1 MHPRLLL
8 SRGDDLPTRKAAVYG
23 VGIGFMAFISI
34 VIALRLWVRI
44 FMLRAMGTDD
54 VLMVVGT
61 LLTFGLTITTM
72 IGTQYGIGKHLSDIN
87 LEDYEAL
94 FKSVWATRIL
104 YTVGMGFVK
113 MSLLWFFL
121 RLDQRWWMR
130 WSVFFVMFIVVGL
143 SFASF
148 VGSIVSCTPPS
159 KFWDVTGERP
169 GHCMSPGPQQDFYE
183 VNGIL
188 NIVTDILI
196 WLLPIPMLWQ
206 LHITLVAAIFGVF
219 SIGILAL
226 SAACVR
232 YNFVLDLEGNKDQFY
247 PLADSLNWCTI
258 EVYVA
263 IFCGSAPSLSVLIK
277 TYAPRV
283 FGTSKAQNYASGTP
297 TPGHNLANKLP
308 KTSRHRRLE
317 ETTGLGS
324 QDAIV
329 LNEREPDG
337 ITLKTDIHMEVT
349 DGNGA
354 YVRETYSDFTRR
366 A

>member
-1 MHPRLLL
+1 MHPHLLVP
-8 SRGDDLPTRKAAVYG
+8 RGDQLPTRKAAVYG
-23 VGIGFMAFISI
+23 VGIGFMVFTSI
-34 VIALRLWVRI
+34 VILLRLWVRI
-44 FMLRAMGTDD
+44 FMLRALGTDD

-61 LLTFGLTITTM
+61 ILTYGLTIATM
-72 IGTQYGIGKHLSDIN
+72 IGMFTLRVQSLIVLTDHRNASIW
-87 LEDYEAL
+87 
-94 FKSVWATRIL
+94 VTRLL

-121 RLDQRWWMR
+121 RLDQRRWMN

-143 SFASF
+143 SFASAI
-148 VGSIVSCTPPS
+148 GSIVSCTPPS
-159 KFWDVTGERP
+159 KFWDVTGEKP

-196 WLLPIPMLWQ
+196 WLLPIPMLWR
-206 LHITLVAAIFGVF
+206 LHISLRKKAAIFGVF
-219 SIGILAL
+219 SVGILAL
-226 SAACVR
+226 AAACVR
-232 YNFVLDLEGNKDQFY
+232 YSFVLKLEGNEDQFY
-247 PLADSLNWCTI
+247 HLADSLNWCTI

-283 FGTSKAQNYASGTP
+283 FGTSKAQNYASNTP
-297 TPGHNLANKLP
+297 IPGNNLPHNRPRGN
-308 KTSRHRRLE
+308 RHRRLE
-317 ETTGLGS
+317 DTTGLGS

-329 LNEREPDG
+329 LDNQEPDG

-354 YVRETYSDFTRR
+354 YVKDNYSDSTRGG
-366 A
+366 

>member
-1 MHPRLLL
+1 
-8 SRGDDLPTRKAAVYG
+8 
-23 VGIGFMAFISI
+23 
-34 VIALRLWVRI
+34 
-44 FMLRAMGTDD
+44 
-54 VLMVVGT
+54 
-61 LLTFGLTITTM
+61 
-72 IGTQYGIGKHLSDIN
+72 
-87 LEDYEAL
+87 
-94 FKSVWATRIL
+94 
-104 YTVGMGFVK
+104 

-121 RLDQRWWMR
+121 RLDQRQWMR

-143 SFASF
+143 SFASAI
-148 VGSIVSCTPPS
+148 GSIVSCTPPS
-159 KFWDVTGERP
+159 KFWDVTGKKP
-169 GHCMSPGPQQDFYE
+169 GHCMSAGPQQDFYE

-196 WLLPIPMLWQ
+196 WLLPIPMLWR
-206 LHITLVAAIFGVF
+206 LHISLRKKAAIFGVF

-226 SAACVR
+226 AAACVR
-232 YNFVLDLEGNKDQFY
+232 YDFVLKLEGNEDQFY
-247 PLADSLNWCTI
+247 HLADSLNWCTI

-283 FGTSKAQNYASGTP
+283 FGTSKAQNYASSAP
-297 TPGHNLANKLP
+297 TPGHSLAHHRP
-308 KTSRHRRLE
+308 KANRHRRLE
-317 ETTGLGS
+317 DTTGLGS

-329 LNEREPDG
+329 LNEQDHGG

-354 YVRETYSDFTRR
+354 YVKDSSSDFVRG